1 MKNKEMAEGPSAAN
15 LFSMPITLGQIIGA
29 LNAIMNDDDK
39 MYLFGISHHGGS
51 FEIDIPGCRFTFTG
65 WPNGGEPIGKIDIGV
80 RYYLE
85 PCQEY
90 HFVTPVA
97 VRGSLR
103 FGSAQSTDGPT
114 GTQP

>member
-1 MKNKEMAEGPSAAN
+1 MNKMAERPSATS
-15 LFSMPITLGQIIGA
+15 LFTVPITLGQIISA
-29 LNAIMNDDDK
+29 LNDVMEDDDK

-51 FEIDIPGCRFTFTG
+51 FEIDVPGCRFTFNG
-65 WPNGGEPIGKIDIGV
+65 CPNDGGPVGKIDIGV
-80 RYYLE
+80 KYYLE